1 LATVTLVS
9 LWQRPPPSARRC
21 QWSPCSPPEEPSR
34 VARIRRRVATCRYF
48 PADDLMGAIPAIR
61 TVAQV
66 QTYQI
71 SNISS
76 SDMTPKIW
84 LELSTRINEML
95 AQPAIASVVVT
106 HGTNTLAAPEAF
118 CDRRHNQRGGSRNAA
133 SSAARDSHSHV
144 RNNGLRTPHLRR
156 LRAWR
161 RLDSIGQ
168 LRWRRS

>member
-1 LATVTLVS
+1 MVAVLSTRGTIASRQDSAKGGYLPALA
-9 LWQRPPPSARRC
+9 
-21 QWSPCSPPEEPSR
+21 
-34 VARIRRRVATCRYF
+34 
-48 PADDLMGAIPAIR
+48 ADDLIGAIPAIR

-118 CDRRHNQRGGSRNAA
+118 CDRRHNQRGAQGMLPRARRETLIPMSGTMDCEHHIFVGYAHGDVWTPSVNFVGAGHDCFHERAKGSHDRNF
-133 SSAARDSHSHV
+133 
-144 RNNGLRTPHLRR
+144 
-156 LRAWR
+156 
-161 RLDSIGQ
+161 
-168 LRWRRS
+168 